1 MHVMGRVVVVERVMV
16 AVVEGVVGMLM
27 RRLSKLKGSVLF
39 RSCVQVVKVWIFT
52 GVLVCLAMLDHADFE
67 T

>member
-1 MHVMGRVVVVERVMV
+1 V